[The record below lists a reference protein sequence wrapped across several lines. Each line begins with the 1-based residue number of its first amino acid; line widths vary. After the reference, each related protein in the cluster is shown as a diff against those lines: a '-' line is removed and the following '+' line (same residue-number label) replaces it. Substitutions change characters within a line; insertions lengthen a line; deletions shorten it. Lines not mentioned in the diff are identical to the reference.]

1 MAGVGPEGQGGGEGP
16 GEGGSGEKV
25 QIIVYNSIQK

>member
-1 MAGVGPEGQGGGEGP
+1 MAGAKPEGQGGGGGP